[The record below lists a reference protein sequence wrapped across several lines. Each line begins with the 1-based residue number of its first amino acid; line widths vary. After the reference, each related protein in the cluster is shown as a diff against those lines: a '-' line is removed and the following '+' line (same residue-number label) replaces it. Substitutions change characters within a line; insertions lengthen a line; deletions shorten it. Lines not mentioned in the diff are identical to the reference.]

1 MRRYSWTMHEQM
13 ADQELGENLEKNSED
28 GMSVSVRRR
37 WSRDDE
43 DEWSDAAQ
51 WIREQYERLQA
62 ILSDSLR
69 DSKENV
75 NSAAE

>member
-43 DEWSDAAQ
+43 DEWPDAAQ